1 MALLGLTTTYV
12 ATLGSDGNALVG
24 TQTGGLSDTGVYEID
39 TLKKNGNL
47 GATVANVTGLSGT
60 VQKVPGNNQVVDVV
74 DAPAAPSVALTYNQ
88 INVAVKQALLG
99 RKLENGGYVDTD
111 EVVEAALI
119 IESRDEVENKPVYF
133 AFPRGVFKETAQ
145 NIQSNTD
152 TTVQRETESLTFT
165 AMASQKINNKPFKIY
180 FATAEGFSK
189 KKMFDEVFG
198 STQKFIT
205 EESPKSE

>member
-12 ATLGSDGNALVG
+12 ATLDSYGNALVG
-24 TQTGGLSDTGVYEID
+24 AQNGGVSDTGVYEID

-47 GATVANVTGLSGT
+47 GATVATVTGLSGT
-60 VQKVPGNNQVVDVV
+60 VQKVPGNNQIVDVV
-74 DAPAAPSVALTYNQ
+74 DSPASPSVALTYNQ
-88 INVAVKQALLG
+88 INVTVKQALLG

-111 EVVEAALI
+111 KVVEAALI
-119 IESRDEVENKPVYF
+119 VESRDEIENKPIYF

-165 AMASQKINNKPFKIY
+165 AMASPKINNKPYKIY

-198 STQKFIT
+198 EKQTFIT